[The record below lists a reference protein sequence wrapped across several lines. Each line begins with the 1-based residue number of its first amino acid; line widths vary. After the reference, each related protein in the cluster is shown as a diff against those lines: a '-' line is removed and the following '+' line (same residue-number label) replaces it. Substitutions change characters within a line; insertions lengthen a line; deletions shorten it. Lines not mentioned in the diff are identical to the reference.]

1 MSLDTRQ
8 SVIRRALFA
17 TLGALAVALAVVGV
31 FVPGIPTTI
40 FVIAASYLF
49 ARSSPACEAWLE
61 RSPLLGPPLRRFRE
75 TGGMPAKSKGV
86 ALVSMWTGVAV
97 SSYALTAVSRAAA
110 VATLGLGIVGTTTV
124 LVYVRT
130 TPSPPTGRADVAGGT
145 WTAGGQLE

>member
-97 SSYALTAVSRAAA
+97 KQLRTDGRQPRRGHRDPWSWNRRNNHRPPLRPHDGPTINRSRC
-110 VATLGLGIVGTTTV
+110 
-124 LVYVRT
+124 R
-130 TPSPPTGRADVAGGT
+130 S
-145 WTAGGQLE
+145 